1 MYVCVYVCV
10 YIYVCVFVCIYV
22 YIYIVSGY
30 IVSGFLEFQLQS
42 KINKVTIIHI
52 FYF

>member
-1 MYVCVYVCV
+1 MCIC
-10 YIYVCVFVCIYV
+10 VCIYICV
-22 YIYIVSGY
+22 CVCMYLCIYIYIVSGY

-42 KINKVTIIHI
+42 KINKVTIIHF